1 MGGSGRKEASGEEE
15 NNQCRGM
22 FVHLLFRDPPLL
34 ILQVCG
40 LEHVLHLNIL
50 VTGPGQ
56 SEFSTPLS
64 PMLGSELGN
73 WASQNPLM
81 VFLGSRRMSL
91 LLSSGR
97 ASDEYDSRLSVTGF
111 ASIGVPA

>member
-1 MGGSGRKEASGEEE
+1 MGVGEKKQVGKKKTISVEG
-15 NNQCRGM
+15 CLSTFSLGT
-22 FVHLLFRDPPLL
+22 PPLL